1 MAILKFLMSHDVK
14 GRVGFDFYAE
24 FVKRFQKNIDQI
36 KLLKIIKE
44 VIVSLACIEIDK
56 YRKVETGIFA
66 SI

>member
-1 MAILKFLMSHDVK
+1 MAILKFLMSPEVK
-14 GRVGFDFYAE
+14 GRVGFDFYTE
-24 FVKRFQKNIDQI
+24 FVKRFQKSIDQI

-44 VIVSLACIEIDK
+44 VIVSLACIKLAK